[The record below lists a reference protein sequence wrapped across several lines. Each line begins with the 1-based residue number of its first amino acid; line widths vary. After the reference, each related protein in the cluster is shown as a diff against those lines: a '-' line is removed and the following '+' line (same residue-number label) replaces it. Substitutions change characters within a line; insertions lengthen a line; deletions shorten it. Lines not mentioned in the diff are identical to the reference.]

1 MKRTSRK
8 PSIKVQACLK
18 ELSHAARARMHHF
31 YLIRIVLNRDSNR
44 KIRFS
49 LFSSWKRKFC
59 NTKVLTKRW
68 ETEAGFF
75 VAPRF
80 GQKSGR
86 FIRFVLSFFVS
97 FNISRHS
104 QPAMKYAAAY
114 SSALSLSS
122 MRICFESAL
131 AGKQTLEIV
140 AKITR
145 QFIILKDQFFLL
157 PIWRAMPSA

>member
-1 MKRTSRK
+1 MLRR
-8 PSIKVQACLK
+8 V
-18 ELSHAARARMHHF
+18 
-31 YLIRIVLNRDSNR
+31 
-44 KIRFS
+44 
-49 LFSSWKRKFC
+49 
-59 NTKVLTKRW
+59 
-68 ETEAGFF
+68 
-75 VAPRF
+75 F

-131 AGKQTLEIV
+131 VAGKQTLEVV
-140 AKITR
+140 AKTTR

-157 PIWRAMPSA
+157 AIRRAMPSA